1 MKMPGKRRRR
11 IDGEEGGR
19 EYLFSQRG
27 CFHGGREGGPH
38 GAECTRAPP
47 AAATGREQ
55 FLSARMAEAGA
66 RLHQNTSAARRCP
79 AAAGCGP
86 RAQVSTTAPRR
97 CCRCRGDAGAA
108 PAAGGERPLAG
119 APGRRGPAGTTSN
132 YRGRRRRGWGWRCR
146 RRPRY
151 VGAERSPRREAK
163 RETVAKNCGG
173 EAAPLGSLRFST
185 SS

>member
-1 MKMPGKRRRR
+1 MSTCFAAWLFSRR
-11 IDGEEGGR
+11 EGGR
-19 EYLFSQRG
+19 TPRSRMHTGPSGSSNRAGRG
-27 CFHGGREGGPH
+27 TEL
-38 GAECTRAPP
+38 
-47 AAATGREQ
+47 
-55 FLSARMAEAGA
+55 FLSAGMAEAAA

-108 PAAGGERPLAG
+108 PAAGGERPPAG

-132 YRGRRRRGWGWRCR
+132 YRGRRRRGWGLRCR
-146 RRPRY
+146 LRLRY
-151 VGAERSPRREAK
+151 VGAERSPRRGAR

>member
-1 MKMPGKRRRR
+1 MHTGPSA
-11 IDGEEGGR
+11 GGNGAG
-19 EYLFSQRG
+19 RG
-27 CFHGGREGGPH
+27 
-38 GAECTRAPP
+38 A
-47 AAATGREQ
+47 EQ
-55 FLSARMAEAGA
+55 FLSSGMAGA
-66 RLHQNTSAARRCP
+66 GDRLHQNTSAARRCP

-97 CCRCRGDAGAA
+97 YCRCRGDAGAA
-108 PAAGGERPLAG
+108 PAAGGERPPAG

-132 YRGRRRRGWGWRCR
+132 YRGRRRRGWGLRCR
-146 RRPRY
+146 RRPPY
-151 VGAERSPRREAK
+151 VGAERSPRLGAR